1 MSDIKIKETFSKMME
16 EDVPEMTQEEAI
28 MNYRENDTIDD
39 TRKKV
44 STDEDNTEE
53 SEHLKRVKKELL
65 ESLERVKKL
74 EKKIYGESSSKNKI
88 NVKENKAKQV
98 SRSKEA
104 KEEIKPKKENDRER
118 E

>member
-1 MSDIKIKETFSKMME
+1 MSNIKIKETFSNMMR

-28 MNYRENDTIDD
+28 MNYREDDTIDD

-74 EKKIYGESSSKNKI
+74 AKKIYGESNSKKKI
-88 NVKENKAKQV
+88 NVKEDNTKQV
-98 SRSKEA
+98 SKKKDT
-104 KEEIKPKKENDRER
+104 KEEIKPEKENDMER